1 MHANK
6 GFLFSVVLWSS
17 SKSITQ
23 KEVTLLELIDFPR
36 DEILGKDLKN
46 LRERVSLE
54 SFMRNQPCP
63 TIFVL

>member
-1 MHANK
+1 MDANK

-23 KEVTLLELIDFPR
+23 KEVTLLELTDFPR
-36 DEILGKDLKN
+36 DEIQEKDLKN

-54 SFMRNQPCP
+54 SFMGKDY
-63 TIFVL
+63 